1 LPAAEERGTLMAHQL
16 IDLGAQARRRTRL
29 RALAL
34 GVVLALVVS
43 AGWPVI
49 TAPAERT
56 LTAYFAAAV
65 GIYPNSDVRVLGVAI
80 GSVSEVEPNGTD
92 VKVTMTLKPDVQLP
106 ADAGAVVITPSL
118 VADRY
123 VQITPVYHGGP
134 QLAGGASIPRER
146 TATPVEVDD
155 LLHSLNQLMTALG
168 PQGANKDG
176 AVSEVLTKSAE
187 YLNGTG
193 QTIGTAIKNLGEF
206 ARAASD
212 SKDDLFGSV
221 DNISKF
227 TAMLAA
233 NDGQVKQAISQIAS
247 LSKVLADQRDQ
258 FSGALTELTQ
268 ALSVVQGFIKDNRGK
283 VQSDVDKLADVTKV
297 LADQKDSLAEALQA
311 APNALTNLLGAYDK
325 ANGTIDGR
333 GNLLEFPEPK

>member
-1 LPAAEERGTLMAHQL
+1 MAHREAAL
-16 IDLGAQARRRTRL
+16 SRESAPLVDLGARARRRTRL
-29 RALAL
+29 RALAW
-34 GVVLALVVS
+34 GVVLALLVT
-43 AGWPVI
+43 AGWPVL
-49 TAPAERT
+49 ARPGERT
-56 LTAYFAAAV
+56 LIAYFTAAV

-80 GSVSEVEPNGTD
+80 GSVSRVEPNGTD
-92 VKVTMTLKPDVQLP
+92 VKVTMTLKPDVRLP

-123 VQITPVYHGGP
+123 VQLTPVYHGGP
-134 QLAGGASIPRER
+134 QLADGASIPRAR

-155 LLHSLNQLMTALG
+155 LLHSLNQLMAALG

-176 AVSEVLTKSAE
+176 AVSDVLTRSAD
-187 YLNGTG
+187 YLSGTG
-193 QTIGTAIKNLGEF
+193 QTIGQAIKNLGEF
-206 ARAASD
+206 ARTASD
-212 SKDDLFGSV
+212 SKDDLFTSV

-233 NDGQVKQAISQIAS
+233 NDGRVKQAISQIAS

-283 VQSDVDKLADVTKV
+283 VRSDVDKLADVTKV
-297 LADQKDSLAEALQA
+297 LVNQKNSLAEALA
-311 APNALTNLLGAYDK
+311 TAPNALTNLLEAYDQ

-333 GNLLEFPEPK
+333 GNLLEFAEPK

>member
-1 LPAAEERGTLMAHQL
+1 MAHQL
-16 IDLGAQARRRTRL
+16 IDLGARARRRARL

-34 GVVLALVVS
+34 GVVLALLVTAV
-43 AGWPVI
+43 WPLA
-49 TAPAERT
+49 TAPGERT
-56 LTAYFAAAV
+56 LTAYFTAAV
-65 GIYPNSDVRVLGVAI
+65 GIYPNSDVRVLGVAV
-80 GSVSEVEPNGTD
+80 GSVSTVEPNGTD
-92 VKVTMTLKPDVQLP
+92 VRVTMTLRPDVRLP

-134 QLAGGASIPRER
+134 ALADGASIPRER

-176 AVSEVLTKSAE
+176 AVSDVLTKSAD
-187 YLNGTG
+187 YLGGNG
-193 QTIGTAIKNLGEF
+193 QTIGQAIKNLGEF
-206 ARAASD
+206 ARTASD
-212 SKDDLFGSV
+212 SKDDLFNSV

-233 NDGQVKQAISQIAS
+233 SDGQVKQAIAQIAS

-258 FSGALTELTQ
+258 FSGALTELTR
-268 ALSVVQGFIKDNRGK
+268 ALGVVQGFIKDNRGK
-283 VQSDVDKLADVTKV
+283 VQSDVDKLAGVTKV
-297 LADQKDSLAEALQA
+297 LVDQKNSLSEALQA
-311 APNALTNLLGAYDK
+311 APNALTNLLGAYDA

-333 GNLLEFPEPK
+333 GNLLEFAEPK

>member
-1 LPAAEERGTLMAHQL
+1 MAHQL
-16 IDLGAQARRRTRL
+16 IDLGARAKRRTRL
-29 RALAL
+29 RALTL
-34 GVVLALVVS
+34 GVVAALLVTAV
-43 AGWPVI
+43 WPVLA
-49 TAPAERT
+49 APRDRT
-56 LTAYFAAAV
+56 LTAYFTAAV

-80 GSVSEVEPNGTD
+80 GSVSKVEPNGTD
-92 VKVTMTLKPDVQLP
+92 VKVTMTLKPGVQLP

-123 VQITPVYHGGP
+123 VQLTSVYRGGP
-134 QLAGGASIPRER
+134 ELADGATIPRER
-146 TATPVEVDD
+146 TATPVEVDE
-155 LLHSLNQLMTALG
+155 LLTSLNQLMGALG
-168 PQGANKDG
+168 PKGANKDG
-176 AVSEVLTKSAE
+176 AVSDVLTKSAE
-187 YLNGTG
+187 YLSGNG

-212 SKDDLFGSV
+212 SKDDFFGSI

-268 ALSVVQGFIKDNRGK
+268 ALSVVQGFVKDNRGK

-297 LADQKDSLAEALQA
+297 LVNQKDSLAEALDA

>member
-1 LPAAEERGTLMAHQL
+1 MAHQL
-16 IDLGAQARRRTRL
+16 IDLGAQAKRRTRL
-29 RALAL
+29 RALAV
-34 GVVLALVVS
+34 GVVLALLVTTV
-43 AGWPVI
+43 WPLA
-49 TAPAERT
+49 TRPGERT
-56 LTAYFAAAV
+56 LTAYFTAAV

-80 GSVSEVEPNGTD
+80 GSVSEVEPDGTD

-106 ADAGAVVITPSL
+106 AGAGAVVITPSL

-123 VQITPVYHGGP
+123 VQITPVYQGGP
-134 QLAGGASIPRER
+134 ELADGASIPRER

-155 LLHSLNQLMTALG
+155 LLHSLNQLMSALG

-187 YLNGTG
+187 YLNGNG
-193 QTIGTAIKNLGEF
+193 QTIGEAIKNLGEF
-206 ARAASD
+206 ARTASD
-212 SKDDLFGSV
+212 SKDDLFNSV

-233 NDGQVKQAISQIAS
+233 DDGQVKQAISQIAS
-247 LSKVLADQRDQ
+247 ISEVLADQRDQ

-297 LADQKDSLAEALQA
+297 LVNQKDSLAEALDA
-311 APNALTNLLGAYDK
+311 APNALTNLLGAYNQ
-325 ANGTIDGR
+325 ATGTIDGR
-333 GNLLEFPEPK
+333 GNLLEFPETK

>member
-1 LPAAEERGTLMAHQL
+1 MAHQL
-16 IDLGAQARRRTRL
+16 IDLGTRAKRRSRL
-29 RALAL
+29 RALAW
-34 GVVLALVVS
+34 GVVLALLVTT
-43 AGWPVI
+43 AWPVL
-49 TAPAERT
+49 ARPGERT
-56 LTAYFAAAV
+56 LIAYFTATV

-80 GSVSEVEPNGTD
+80 GSVSAVEPNGTD

-106 ADAGAVVITPSL
+106 ADPGAVVITPSL

-123 VQITPVYHGGP
+123 VQLTPVYHGGP
-134 QLAGGASIPRER
+134 QLADGASIPRER

-155 LLHSLNQLMTALG
+155 LLHSLNQLMAALG

-176 AVSEVLTKSAE
+176 AVSDVLTRSAD

-193 QTIGTAIKNLGEF
+193 QTIGQAIKNLGEF
-206 ARAASD
+206 ARTASD
-212 SKDDLFGSV
+212 SKDDLFTSV

-247 LSKVLADQRDQ
+247 LSEVLADQRDQ

-268 ALSVVQGFIKDNRGK
+268 ALSVVQGFLKDNRGK

-297 LADQKDSLAEALQA
+297 LVNQKNSLAEALDA
-311 APNALTNLLGAYDK
+311 APNALTNLLQAYDQ

-333 GNLLEFPEPK
+333 GNLLEFAEPK

>member
-1 LPAAEERGTLMAHQL
+1 MAHQL
-16 IDLGAQARRRTRL
+16 TDLGAQARRRTRL
-29 RALAL
+29 RALTV
-34 GVVLALVVS
+34 GVLLALVVS
-43 AGWPVI
+43 AAWPI
-49 TAPAERT
+49 ATAPRERT
-56 LTAYFAAAV
+56 LTAYFTAAV

-92 VKVTMTLKPDVQLP
+92 VKVTMTLKPDAQLP

-123 VQITPVYHGGP
+123 VQITPVYRGGP
-134 QLAGGASIPRER
+134 QLPDGASIPRER

-155 LLHSLNQLMTALG
+155 LLHSLNQLMSALG

-187 YLNGTG
+187 YLSGNG

-233 NDGQVKQAISQIAS
+233 DDGQVKQAISQIAS

-283 VQSDVDKLADVTKV
+283 VRTDVDKLADVTKILV
-297 LADQKDSLAEALQA
+297 NQKESLAEALQA

-325 ANGTIDGR
+325 ANGTLDGR
-333 GNLLEFPEPK
+333 GNLLEFPEGK

>member
-1 LPAAEERGTLMAHQL
+1 MAHHL
-16 IDLGAQARRRTRL
+16 ADLGAQARRRTRL
-29 RALAL
+29 RALTL
-34 GVVLALVVS
+34 GVALALVVS
-43 AGWPVI
+43 AAWPI
-49 TAPAERT
+49 ATAPRERT

-80 GSVSEVEPNGTD
+80 GSVSKVEPNGTD
-92 VKVTMTLKPDVQLP
+92 VKVTMTVRPGVPLP

-123 VQITPVYHGGP
+123 VQLTPVYRGGP
-134 QLAGGASIPRER
+134 QLADGASIPRER

-155 LLHSLNQLMTALG
+155 LLHSLNQLMSALG

-176 AVSEVLTKSAE
+176 AVSEVLTRSAD
-187 YLNGTG
+187 YLSGTG

-206 ARAASD
+206 ARTASD
-212 SKDDLFGSV
+212 SKDDLFDSV

-247 LSKVLADQRDQ
+247 LSKVLAGQRDQ

-297 LADQKDSLAEALQA
+297 LVNQKDSLAEALDA
-311 APNALTNLLGAYDK
+311 APNALTNLLGAYDQ

-333 GNLLEFPEPK
+333 GNLLEFAEPK

>member
-1 LPAAEERGTLMAHQL
+1 MAHQL
-16 IDLGAQARRRTRL
+16 VDLGARARRRTRL
-29 RALAL
+29 RALAI
-34 GVVLALVVS
+34 GVVLALLVS
-43 AGWPVI
+43 AGWPLA
-49 TAPAERT
+49 TAPRDRT

-80 GSVSEVEPNGTD
+80 GTVSEVEPDGTD
-92 VKVTMTLKPDVQLP
+92 VKVTMTLRPGVQLP

-123 VQITPVYHGGP
+123 VQLAPVYRGGP
-134 QLAGGASIPRER
+134 ELADGASIPRER
-146 TATPVEVDD
+146 TATPVEVDE
-155 LLHSLNQLMTALG
+155 LLTSLNQLMTALG
-168 PQGANKDG
+168 PKGANKDG
-176 AVSEVLTKSAE
+176 AVSDVLTKSAE
-187 YLNGTG
+187 YLNGNG

-212 SKDDLFGSV
+212 SKDDLFTSV

-297 LADQKDSLAEALQA
+297 LVNQKDSLSEALQA
-311 APNALTNLLGAYDK
+311 APNALTNLLGAYDQ

-333 GNLLEFPEPK
+333 GNLLEFAEPK

>member
-1 LPAAEERGTLMAHQL
+1 MAHQL
-16 IDLGAQARRRTRL
+16 IDLGARARRRTRL

-43 AGWPVI
+43 AGWPVV
-49 TAPAERT
+49 TAPGERT

-92 VKVTMTLKPDVQLP
+92 VKVMMTLKPDVQLP

-134 QLAGGASIPRER
+134 RLGDGASIPRER

-155 LLHSLNQLMTALG
+155 LLHSLDQLMTALG

-187 YLNGTG
+187 YLDGNG
-193 QTIGTAIKNLGEF
+193 QTIGEAIKNLGEF
-206 ARAASD
+206 ARAASG

-221 DNISKF
+221 DHISKF

-247 LSKVLADQRDQ
+247 LSEVLADQRDQ

-268 ALSVVQGFIKDNRGK
+268 ALGVVQGFIKDNRGK

-297 LADQKDSLAEALQA
+297 LAGQKDSLAEALQA
-311 APNALTNLLGAYDK
+311 APNALTNLLGAYDR